1 MTSNKIELNTDFD
14 ALLLSAQAKH
24 KAYLDEVNKY
34 QPSYDVE
41 KLAYPS
47 CIKNKIETAYEEW
60 NSWVKKNITDKGLR
74 LECDNL
80 GRPTEIVAILAS
92 RNASYI

>member
-24 KAYLDEVNKY
+24 KAYLDEVNKHR
-34 QPSYDVE
+34 PSYDVE
-41 KLAYPS
+41 KLEYPS
-47 CIKNKIETAYEEW
+47 CIKSKIEDAYEEW
-60 NSWVKKNITDKGLR
+60 NRWVKKNFTDNGLR

>member
-14 ALLLSAQAKH
+14 ALLLSAQDKH

-47 CIKNKIETAYEEW
+47 CIQNKIEAAYEEW